1 MFDGSANYFATTL
14 TFLPIHHQVEDT
26 PEVVAAR
33 EEHLKL
39 VAETIANQPP
49 EEEAVAA
56 VEAAQSIQYVAQ
68 PQAYVQQVAAP
79 QVIVQ
84 AQPQVYAQ
92 QVVAQPQNIVS
103 QPQIY
108 AAAIDP
114 QQYVVSQ
121 PQIYAAAIDPQQYVV
136 SQPVVAQ
143 PYLVGQPVAVTEP
156 VAPASNQ
163 FHAQDELGQYQ
174 YGYANEHSVKTEHK
188 TADGVVRG
196 SYRYPTYLSYW
207 RLVI

>member
-92 QVVAQPQNIVS
+92 QVVAQPQ
-103 QPQIY
+103 
-108 AAAIDP
+108 
-114 QQYVVSQ
+114 YVVSQ

-143 PYLVGQPVAVTEP
+143 PYLVGQPVAVSEP

>member
-56 VEAAQSIQYVAQ
+56 VEAAQPIQYVAQ

-92 QVVAQPQNIVS
+92 QVVAQP
-103 QPQIY
+103 
-108 AAAIDP
+108 
-114 QQYVVSQ
+114 QYVVSQ

-143 PYLVGQPVAVTEP
+143 PYLVGQPVAVSEP

-196 SYRYPTYLSYW
+196 SYRYQLIS
-207 RLVI
+207 LAGDL

>member
-1 MFDGSANYFATTL
+1 MFDGSANYFATIL

-121 PQIYAAAIDPQQYVV
+121 P
-136 SQPVVAQ
+136 VVAQ
-143 PYLVGQPVAVTEP
+143 PYLVGQPVAVSEP